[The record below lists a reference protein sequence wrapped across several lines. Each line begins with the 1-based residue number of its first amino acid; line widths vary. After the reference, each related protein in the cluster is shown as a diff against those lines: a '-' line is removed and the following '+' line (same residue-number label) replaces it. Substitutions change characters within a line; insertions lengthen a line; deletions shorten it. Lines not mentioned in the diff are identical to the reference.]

1 VTITVKARSA
11 QGAVSGVKQVS
22 GGLGASQLPPVVA
35 PGGIVNA
42 AAPGSIITISGDQL
56 ADGESSY
63 SSVPVGTQLAG
74 ATVLIADQAVP
85 LLMASPQQ
93 INIKGIVP
101 YGIEVNTTHQVL
113 VQRGLTYGRP
123 VEIDMAAAQPAIG
136 LIVDGKGVPVDPANP
151 AKAGSAITDLLHG
164 AGRSHPGGPGWK

>member
-1 VTITVKARSA
+1 MLFRS
-11 QGAVSGVKQVS
+11 
-22 GGLGASQLPPVVA
+22 
-35 PGGIVNA
+35 GIVNA

-93 INIKGIVP
+93 IKAIVP

-136 LIVDGKGVPVDPANP
+136 LIVDGKG
-151 AKAGSAITDLLHG
+151 T
-164 AGRSHPGGPGWK
+164 R